1 VIEIGEPDSHRVN
14 ELEKLDP
21 EIANGIAILAPALEK
36 ELSREIECAWHPGE
50 FQSFP
55 FESVSVYY
63 C

>member
-1 VIEIGEPDSHRVN
+1 VN

>member
-1 VIEIGEPDSHRVN
+1 VN

-55 FESVSVYY
+55 CNELVLDSSLGEQ
-63 C
+63 